1 MHPLFTVAL
10 CLCAF
15 SLAAKPI
22 KLRNQTIEPSREV
35 TAQGADP
42 SPQQGLFL
50 IQLSGPADAESRG
63 QLTSLGIE
71 LLHYV
76 PEDAFVARL
85 RNVPPGQVRRLP
97 FVQWMG
103 RYRPEHKVHQRVVQ
117 AGATPEVSVLLGRGA
132 NATEIAAAKG
142 AFGKLQQESRSRL
155 GTVLRGR
162 LAPGQLQKL
171 AQSDSVLWIEPA
183 PKMKLFDEVASDIV
197 GGFGGEGT
205 SHVHDLGYTGADVT
219 VSVADSGLHTGNAP
233 GMHPDLAGA

>member
-1 MHPLFTVAL
+1 MRRNNNFLFRFAQCAERHYDIGVKSRRWLHPLFTVAL

-22 KLRNQTIEPSREV
+22 KLRNQTIEPSREA
-35 TAQGADP
+35 TAQSEDSA
-42 SPQQGLFL
+42 PQEGLFL

-63 QLTSLGIE
+63 QLANLGIE
-71 LLHYV
+71 LLHSI
-76 PEDAFVARL
+76 PEDAFVARV

-142 AFGKLQQESRSRL
+142 AFGKLQQESHSRL

-162 LAPGQLQKL
+162 LTPGQLKKL
-171 AQSDSVLWIEPA
+171 AQSDSDLWI
-183 PKMKLFDEVASDIV
+183 
-197 GGFGGEGT
+197 
-205 SHVHDLGYTGADVT
+205 
-219 VSVADSGLHTGNAP
+219 
-233 GMHPDLAGA
+233 